1 MKALSTFADTS
12 DVDEI
17 KRDVENQI
25 RGLLKNLGLVIG
37 RAKMNVFELPL
48 TSGQTKSLPGRG
60 GGEIALGF
68 AMLERAKRASHIEST
83 SVTLRHHAEG
93 MFPTAERTLDPARMF
108 EESLTPR
115 PELENKLDPK
125 ATWASH
131 SYCLAKWR

>member
-1 MKALSTFADTS
+1 M
-12 DVDEI
+12 
-17 KRDVENQI
+17 
-25 RGLLKNLGLVIG
+25 
-37 RAKMNVFELPL
+37 
-48 TSGQTKSLPGRG
+48 KSLPGRG

-115 PELENKLDPK
+115 PELENPS
-125 ATWASH
+125 ATLVS
-131 SYCLAKWR
+131 R